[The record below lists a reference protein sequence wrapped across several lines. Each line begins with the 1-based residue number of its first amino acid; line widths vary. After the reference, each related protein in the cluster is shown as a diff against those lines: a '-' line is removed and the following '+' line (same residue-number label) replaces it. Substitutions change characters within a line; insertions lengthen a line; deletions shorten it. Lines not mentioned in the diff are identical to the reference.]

1 VKRFLLALLLLCNT
15 AWAAG
20 TAGLTYEFYRGT
32 GPSPSLNPLVY
43 PTVIKTGI
51 SPTINYSGSWGG
63 TNSVLDTGYWDRF
76 IVRWYGFIN
85 VPTAGTYTFGGN
97 SDDGLIIK
105 IDNTTVVN
113 AWFDSGGAFKTGTP
127 ITLAAGVVPVEIWY
141 YENGGGQSVNFQWN
155 LNNTWQVVGSTY
167 LATDSTYWT
176 PVAPTLCCGG
186 SSAAITVNPTHTNKI
201 NTFTNRS
208 TNDSQVYIEQIG
220 NSNEVTVD
228 QSGTKNN
235 SATYTGNGSFN
246 NVDITQSSTTP
257 TATNYTELTVNG
269 DSNTVGIT
277 QQSTGGTKGA
287 FVNITDNNNSVTVLQ
302 KDSGSHYLN
311 LNLSGGNKTA
321 DVTQQGSAGHQAD
334 ITLSGAGARSINLI
348 QQGTTQQSYSINS
361 TCASNCQAIT
371 VTQGQ

>member
-1 VKRFLLALLLLCNT
+1 MKRFLLALLLLCNT